1 MRILALLLTL
11 ISFASTARASS
22 LRAGDVI
29 LQPLRCYSCGLIEQQ
44 EGSDYAHMGL
54 VVRGGSAP
62 LVAESLGEVRVVP
75 LAEFLAKGDSRR
87 MHKIRRPRERAD
99 FRLLEAIRPWLGAEF
114 DRAFRWDNLGRDGRE
129 AFYCSE
135 LVTKLLNQFL
145 RTPLAPKPMDF
156 SANLAGWSAYF
167 NGDVP
172 HGEPGVS
179 PADYERSPLFD
190 TIGTIKDGTWNWH

>member
-1 MRILALLLTL
+1 MRFLVVLILMFSALNQAL
-11 ISFASTARASS
+11 AAS

-29 LQPLRCYSCGLIEQQ
+29 LQPLRCYSCSLIEQQ

-54 VVRGGSAP
+54 VVKGGNNP
-62 LVAESLGEVRVVP
+62 LIAESLGQVRVVS
-75 LAEFLAKGDSRR
+75 LAEFLAKGDPSRA
-87 MHKIRRPRERAD
+87 HKILRPRERTT
-99 FRLLEAIRPWLGAEF
+99 FRLLEAIAPWLGAEF

-145 RTPLAPKPMDF
+145 ETPMRPKPMDYSENF
-156 SANLAGWSAYF
+156 AGWSAYF

-172 HGEPGVS
+172 QGEPGIS
-179 PADYERSPLFD
+179 PADYERSDLFKPL
-190 TIGTIKDGTWNWH
+190 GTIKGNAWTWH